1 MRKIIIT
8 IILVIAFS
16 VLMYFVSKNNNKEIS
31 NELEMN
37 NKSIEN
43 IDNTESNIES
53 INIVEKQENI
63 ENNNINEN
71 KVEDMERMYIKVNN
85 QILDVE
91 LEDNSATKEL
101 KEKLKNGDI
110 VIEAHEYGGFEK
122 VGILGFSLP
131 REDINVTTT
140 AGDIVLYQGNQIS
153 IFYNSNS
160 WSYTKLGKIQN
171 TSSNELKNIL
181 GNEDVKITFTL
192 SR

>member
-1 MRKIIIT
+1 MKKT
-8 IILVIAFS
+8 IIMVIAFS
-16 VLMYFVSKNNNKEIS
+16 VLMYFVSKNNNEEIS
-31 NELEMN
+31 NNLEMN
-37 NKSIEN
+37 
-43 IDNTESNIES
+43 
-53 INIVEKQENI
+53 
-63 ENNNINEN
+63 NNNINEN
-71 KVEDMERMYIKVNN
+71 KVEDMGRMYIKVNN
-85 QILDVE
+85 QILYVK
-91 LEDNSATKEL
+91 LEDNSAAKEL

-171 TSSNELKNIL
+171 TSANELKNIF